1 MMDKIDLELM
11 NEIMDAVIGT
21 EKWEKMQKEDPLILE
36 AWADLRRELGWI
48 ESRTSPKYAGEL
60 EDMVYSLLSHTSDA
74 AILYGIHVAGVLQ
87 AVAADPAILSK
98 HIMERFHGKSAG

>member
-1 MMDKIDLELM
+1 MVDKIDLDLM

-21 EKWEKMQKEDPLILE
+21 EKWEKIQNDPLIQE
-36 AWADLRRELGWI
+36 ARKALYRDLDWI
-48 ESRTSPKYAGEL
+48 RANISPKYAVKL
-60 EDMVYSLLSHTSDA
+60 EDRVATLLSHTSDA

-98 HIMERFHGKSAG
+98 HIMERLQGKAAG